1 MFSSIITFP
10 DFIVEKGS
18 VIDRRSCKGFLH
30 ETGHA
35 STEKHQFLFEWW
47 INIVWQGKEIE
58 ATTSPQQHSDKLL
71 CGKLACLH
79 SFLWN
84 DKTKSWICRAVP
96 GLWLMLSCGQVKS
109 PHSLCRLRG
118 EEKQGPPFI
127 SKRGVCGSTSRDRP
141 RQRQR
146 LSRLTWPA
154 LASVIPLEEAPLR
167 MQQRGYSSTV
177 PLPI

>member
-118 EEKQGPPFI
+118 EEKQGPPSLYFKKG
-127 SKRGVCGSTSRDRP
+127 SLWEYKSRQAATTPKTVTAHMACPRLCNPPGRGT
-141 RQRQR
+141 
-146 LSRLTWPA
+146 T
-154 LASVIPLEEAPLR
+154 
-167 MQQRGYSSTV
+167 
-177 PLPI
+177 